1 MSTEHKAYAMLIKTD
16 AGENNNKFYEII
28 LDSNDVVHTR
38 WGRVGAT
45 GQSGTSSGGQ
55 YEFDRVKRS
64 KVAKG
69 YKETKISGKVVSTE
83 TLDKESL
90 KKRAAQDLLGDNAA
104 NPVMVNLVNHL
115 TEVNRHQLSQAS
127 SGNITIDDSGM
138 VMTPLGMV
146 TLSTVQEARNL
157 LQKLNDDVAQKM
169 SDKKSYVSRLENY
182 LTLIPQK
189 IPTRRGWDSTFFT
202 GFTTFEAQNSLLDQL
217 EGSVD
222 LYEKKKQ
229 EALDRAA
236 AGKDKE
242 LPRMFETQISL
253 VTDPAIIREIQNM
266 FVNGASSSHVSS
278 KLKLKRVFELKNDT
292 FQNRFDAKAKEIGNV
307 QRYWHGTRAF
317 NVLSILRGG
326 LIIPKSN
333 GNYHISGRMFGDGVY
348 FSDNSTKSL
357 NYSYGYWGGGGYDN
371 NCFMFVA
378 DVAMGKVHRA
388 KSYTEHLPRAG
399 YDSTFAEGGV
409 AGVAN
414 NEMIVYSLDQVNLKY
429 LCEFQD

>member
-1 MSTEHKAYAMLIKTD
+1 MSTNHKAYAMLIMTS
-16 AGENNNKFYEII
+16 AGDNNNKFYEII
-28 LDSNDVVHTR
+28 LDDADNVQTR

-45 GQSGTSSGGQ
+45 GQSGSSGGGQ
-55 YEFDRVKRS
+55 REFDRVKKA
-64 KVAKG
+64 KVSKG
-69 YKETKISGKVVSTE
+69 YKETQISGKVIASE
-83 TLDKESL
+83 SLDKESL
-90 KKRAAQDLLGDNAA
+90 KKRAAQDLLGDNA
-104 NPVMVNLVNHL
+104 NPVMVSLVNHL

-146 TLSTVQEARNL
+146 TVQTVKDARVL
-157 LQKLNDDVAQKM
+157 LQNLNGDVT
-169 SDKKSYVSRLENY
+169 SHFNDKGGYVSRLENY
-182 LTLIPQK
+182 LSLIPQK
-189 IPTRRGWDSTFFT
+189 IPSRRGWADTFFSN
-202 GFTTFEAQNSLLDQL
+202 FTTFEAQNSLLDQL

-242 LPRMFETQISL
+242 LPRLFETQISL

-266 FVNGASSSHVSS
+266 FVNGSSSSHASS

-292 FQNRFDAKAKEIGNV
+292 FQQRFDEKSAKIGNV

-326 LIIPKSN
+326 LIIPKSS

-378 DVAMGKVHRA
+378 DVAMGKVHKA
-388 KSYTEHLPRAG
+388 KSYTENLPRSG
-399 YDSTFAEGGV
+399 SDSTFAEGGV

-414 NEMIVYSLDQVNLKY
+414 NEMIVYNLDQLNLKY
-429 LCEFQD
+429 LCEFQG